1 MELNGQTAEPA
12 LKEASESSPGAWVDH
27 SWYVA
32 EVCRNNAPLCR
43 DASGGRTVSARRIL

>member
-27 SWYVA
+27 SRYVA
-32 EVCRNNAPLCR
+32 EVCRN
-43 DASGGRTVSARRIL
+43 ASGGRTVSARRIL